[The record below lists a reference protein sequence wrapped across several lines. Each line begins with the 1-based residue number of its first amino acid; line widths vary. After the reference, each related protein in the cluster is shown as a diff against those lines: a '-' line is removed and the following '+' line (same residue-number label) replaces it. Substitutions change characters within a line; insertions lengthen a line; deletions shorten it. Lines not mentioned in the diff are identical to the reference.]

1 MLGDVANPG
10 DHCIELSVWQVD
22 GSLRGW
28 ARDHAGHSLEFTGRL
43 GLLAALDRLLDD
55 PDATTTT
62 SGDR

>member
-1 MLGDVANPG
+1 MLGVVASPG
-10 DHCIELSVWQVD
+10 DHHVELSVWQAD

-43 GLLAALDRLLDD
+43 GLLAALDRMLDD
-55 PDATTTT
+55 TDDTITT